1 MLIYLAVIL
10 FCFLLAFFKMPRS
23 IENIALVAI
32 AFFLCFGYMTGT
44 DWYNY
49 ELFYYDIELA
59 NKILKTREFGYF
71 ITQSFFSKIGVD
83 FWTFHIVAKLLVFG
97 AMIYFIRYFNVNV
110 FLFLGIFLADIG
122 FYLFIDCP
130 FRNLIALGF
139 GLIAFTYLF
148 ENKPINYFVLV
159 FIAMTFH
166 LSAIIMVFVYFI
178 YKKNIKT
185 IYVIIAATVLYVI
198 AFNMDFLTEYIY
210 KPLEELFP
218 IIKERFTSYL
228 KDEKFVSESIN
239 IGSFI
244 RLAVLFILLLFKDII
259 VSDSEKSKYIFNIG
273 IILLL
278 IYPFGVSF
286 KIFQRF
292 PLFLFPFYVL
302 AILYLLKTVKIKA
315 NLYIL
320 GAFFMLLSF
329 FQTYNTVT
337 ADFRYVPYTNYI
349 YYWSKKDF
357 PPIEE
362 RAYYNKKHSPY
373 KNKK

>member
-1 MLIYLAVIL
+1 
-10 FCFLLAFFKMPRS
+10 LAFFKMPRS